1 MNENV
6 KGRFLSPLHYSYGYE
21 ELSFYRKTSPMKIKQ
36 VIQRINFYVCGVGMC
51 LLLPL
56 MLLTTGDVVG
66 RKFFA
71 KTIPGAFELSEY
83 ILALFILLGAAYTQQ
98 VKGHV
103 GVSFLTSRLSPRV
116 QTLCQILTTFLSLFI
131 ISVLIWQGWLEGIR
145 ERTVS
150 DMLRIPQYPFRLI
163 VAIGG
168 FLLWLELLLDLV
180 DSIGKLKGR
189 PS

>member
-1 MNENV
+1 
-6 KGRFLSPLHYSYGYE
+6 
-21 ELSFYRKTSPMKIKQ
+21 MKHLIR
-36 VIQRINFYVCGVGMC
+36 RINYYVCGGGMC

-83 ILALFILLGAAYTQQ
+83 ILAVFILLGAAYTQQ

-103 GVSFLTSRLSPRV
+103 GVSFLTSRLSPRI
-116 QTLCQILTTFLSLFI
+116 QTLCQIITISLSLFI
-131 ISVLIWQGWLEGIR
+131 ISILVWQGWIEGIR

-150 DMLRIPQYPFRLI
+150 DMLRIPQYPFRLL

-168 FLLWLELLLDLV
+168 FLLWLELLIDLAG
-180 DSIGKLKGR
+180 SIGKLKGR